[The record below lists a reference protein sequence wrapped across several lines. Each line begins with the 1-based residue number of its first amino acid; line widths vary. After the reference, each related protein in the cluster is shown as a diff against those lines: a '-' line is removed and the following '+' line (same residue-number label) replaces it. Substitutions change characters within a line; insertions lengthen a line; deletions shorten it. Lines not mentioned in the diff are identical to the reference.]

1 MILEKTTYDSPV
13 AEIMEIANS
22 LTLCQ
27 TSTDNLVEVD
37 GPGWEY

>member
-22 LTLCQ
+22 PALCQ
-27 TSTDNLVEVD
+27 TSTSDLVEVD